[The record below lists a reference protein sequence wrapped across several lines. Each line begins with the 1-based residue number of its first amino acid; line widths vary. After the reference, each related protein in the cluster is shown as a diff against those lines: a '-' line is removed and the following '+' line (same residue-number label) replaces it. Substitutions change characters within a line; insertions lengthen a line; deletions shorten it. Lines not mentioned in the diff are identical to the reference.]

1 MNKAGVF
8 RLIAGMGLF
17 LTLVGGSLA
26 GTEALATPRAVAAL
40 AGSHASCQTTRVT
53 LHGALAPTL
62 QCLDGQKKEARTRPV
77 AGSGAQAQPL
87 AFVETACYDDDLVLF
102 WNGPFYTYGPQ
113 LCINGSGLLNLNQTL
128 NGRNWN
134 DQASA
139 WWTGCRD
146 VEFASDINDSGY
158 VDAAYGSWDGE
169 SSPNGNFPM
178 DPGAYLGNDML
189 SSVYLLYSYGGD
201 NCS

>member
-8 RLIAGMGLF
+8 RAIAGVWLF
-17 LTLVGGSLA
+17 FALVGRSLT
-26 GTEALATPRAVAAL
+26 GTQALATPRATTAVG
-40 AGSHASCQTTRVT
+40 GSPTSCQTTRIT
-53 LHGALAPTL
+53 LHGTLAPTL
-62 QCLDGQKKEARTRPV
+62 QCLDGRKKATREQPMS
-77 AGSGAQAQPL
+77 GRGAQAQPL
-87 AFVETACYDDDLVLF
+87 AWQETACYDDDLVLF

-113 LCINGSGLLNLNQTL
+113 LCINGSGLLNLNQAFS
-128 NGRNWN
+128 GRNWN

-146 VEFASDINDSGY
+146 VGFYSDINRSGY
-158 VDAAYGSWDGE
+158 SDYAVGSWDGE

-178 DPGAYLGNDML
+178 VPGDNLGNDML
-189 SSVYLLYSYGGD
+189 SSVYLHASYGGD